1 MKKQTKS
8 AVVLIGVAAF
18 SLLLSCNN
26 NRQAS
31 SEQHSDSTKREQ
43 AHLSIEPMT
52 ETNDFQNAKL
62 EIKGVKSEVVGD
74 SVKLTFDF
82 NVQNYELSK
91 QTEDGHHEHTAN
103 SKDGQH
109 IHFILDNKPYV
120 ALYKPTN
127 TVTLAKNSEHVLLCF
142 LSRSYHLS
150 LKTPDANV
158 LTKFK
163 IDANGKYVKED
174 TPMDP
179 MLFYSRPKGDYK
191 GADTEN
197 VLLDFYVK
205 NLNLSPNDYKVKVEV
220 QDTTFTVDSWKP
232 YIIKGAKPGD
242 LEVKISLID
251 PKGNEV
257 KGTYGE
263 IERTSK
269 IEP

>member
-1 MKKQTKS
+1 MKKQIK
-8 AVVLIGVAAF
+8 AVALIFGLAVF
-18 SLLLSCNN
+18 SLFSCNN
-26 NRQAS
+26 SKKKSHEEHA
-31 SEQHSDSTKREQ
+31 DSTMVRE
-43 AHLSIEPMT
+43 ASLSISPMEEP
-52 ETNDFQNAKL
+52 NDFQSAKL
-62 EIKGVKSEVVGD
+62 TIKNVKSEIVGD

-82 NVQNYELSK
+82 DVQNYELSK

-103 SKDGQH
+103 SPEGQH

-150 LKTPDANV
+150 LKTPEANV

-163 IDANGKYVKED
+163 IDANGKYIKEE
-174 TPMDP
+174 TPMEP
-179 MLFYSRPKGDYK
+179 MLFYSRPKGTYK

-197 VLLDFYVK
+197 LLLDFYVK
-205 NLNLSPNDYKVKVEV
+205 NLKLSPNDYKVKVEV
-220 QDTTFTVDSWKP
+220 EDTTFTVDDWKP
-232 YIIKGAKPGD
+232 YVIKGAKPGD
-242 LEVKISLID
+242 LEVKITLMD

-257 KGTYGE
+257 KGKYGE